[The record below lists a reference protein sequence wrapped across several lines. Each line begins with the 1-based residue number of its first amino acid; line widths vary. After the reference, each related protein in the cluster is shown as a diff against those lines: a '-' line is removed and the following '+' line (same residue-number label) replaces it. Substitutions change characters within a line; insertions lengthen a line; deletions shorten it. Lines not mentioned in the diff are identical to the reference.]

1 MKNVAMFL
9 MCLLA
14 ILGAGT
20 SLKAQEVTITLNSG
34 WNWISYPNAM
44 AMDVS
49 EAFGDFIPMAGD
61 IVKSRLGSS
70 TYING
75 QWRGG
80 VSQFTPGWGYMYYS
94 SRIESISFVFA
105 QSTSSFVVT
114 DIPTNIT
121 TTSAVVGGTVT
132 LAEGNHIFARGV
144 CWGTEPNPDIDGNHL
159 AGDNVAG
166 SQSFTLDGLNI
177 GTIYYVRAYAAT
189 DNGLAYGEE
198 LSFTTEDGS
207 GDHDYVDLGLP
218 SGLLWATCNVG
229 ANAPE
234 GYGDY
239 FAWGETQPKEYYGWS
254 TYQHCHG
261 SSTSLTKYCSN
272 PSYGYYGF
280 TDSLT
285 TLLPEDDA
293 ATANWGI
300 DWRMPTREEWEELYN
315 NTTITEIVQNGV
327 NGCLFTAS
335 NGNSLFL
342 PNAGSYGNYEEGG
355 WMEKSK
361 SVFLPDA
368 GNSYYRGYDDGNMYW
383 SSSLESANYP
393 HYAYSFEPIIWSYTD
408 NGNRPYGLPVR
419 AVRSFGQSNAPA
431 GAINGKFTINED
443 GDQVYFSQGNL
454 QYQASTDTWRF
465 AENQWDYVGEDN
477 SNISQTYDGWIDLFG
492 WGTSSFHNPSDPYN
506 VYYQPWSTS
515 DSEVNGE
522 YNDYGYGP
530 SMNMLDPCLTGT
542 SANYD
547 WGVYNSISNGGNA
560 VNTWRTLTQP
570 EWAYILNTRSTASGI
585 RFAKAQVSDVN
596 GVILLPDDWIADIYN
611 LSNTNSISASFNS
624 NMLSASQWSAI
635 ESVGG
640 IFLPTAGGRYGTTV
654 GDVGSRGFYWLSS
667 SNSSCCA
674 YYVYI
679 YDSGIYLVNYKRY
692 LGRSVRLVCPAA

>member
-1 MKNVAMFL
+1 MKNVSMFL

-14 ILGAGT
+14 ILGAGM
-20 SLKAQEVTITLNSG
+20 SLKAQEVTITLNPG
-34 WNWISYPNAM
+34 WNWISYPKAEV
-44 AMDVS
+44 MDI
-49 EAFGDFIPMAGD
+49 ATALGDFVPMEGD
-61 IVKSRLGSS
+61 IIKSQYSNASYL
-70 TYING
+70 NE
-75 QWRGG
+75 QWRGRLQ
-80 VSQFTPGWGYMYYS
+80 QFTPGWGYMYYS
-94 SRIESISFVFA
+94 SRIETISFVFA

-121 TTSAVVGGTVT
+121 ATSAVVGGTIT
-132 LAEGNHIFARGV
+132 IAEGNHIFARGV
-144 CWGTEPNPDIDGNHL
+144 CWGTEPNPDIDGSHTTD
-159 AGDNVAG
+159 AAIAG
-166 SQSFTLDGLNI
+166 SLSDTLTGL
-177 GTIYYVRAYAAT
+177 TPSTTYYVRAYIVT
-189 DNGLAYGEE
+189 DYGLAYGEE
-198 LSFTTEDGS
+198 QNFATTYIE
-207 GDHDYVDLGLP
+207 HEFVDLGLP
-218 SGLLWATCNVG
+218 SGTLWATCNVG
-229 ANAPE
+229 ANNPE
-234 GYGDY
+234 DYGDY
-239 FAWGETQPKEYYGWS
+239 FAWGETATKNTYNWS
-254 TYQHCHG
+254 TYQYCMG
-261 SSTSLTKYCSN
+261 SNTTLTKYCNDS
-272 PSYGYYGF
+272 SYGYNGF
-280 TDSLT
+280 TDNLT

-293 ATANWGI
+293 ATVNWGS
-300 DWRMPTREEWEELYN
+300 DWRMPTNEEWRELYN
-315 NTTITEIVQNGV
+315 NTTVTWTTQNGV
-327 NGCLFTAS
+327 AGWLFTAS

-342 PNAGSYGNYEEGG
+342 PAAGCRSNSSLYHAGSYGNY
-355 WMEKSK
+355 
-361 SVFLPDA
+361 
-368 GNSYYRGYDDGNMYW
+368 W
-383 SSSLESANYP
+383 SSSLYADYP
-393 HYAYSFEPIIWSYTD
+393 DYAFDFYFNSSNF
-408 NGNRPYGLPVR
+408 NMYGYVRDCGQSVRPVR
-419 AVRSFGQSNAPA
+419 SSGQNNTPA

-492 WGTSSFHNPSDPYN
+492 WGTSSFHNPSDLYN

-624 NMLSASQWSAI
+624 NVLSASQWSAI

-640 IFLPTAGGRYGTTV
+640 IFLPAAGGRYGTTV
-654 GDVGSRGFYWLSS
+654 GDVDSRGFYWLSS